1 MDTAENEARI
11 EALLATLTIDEKVAL
26 AGGADGWH
34 TTAVPGVPP
43 IKFTDGPNGAR
54 GATVGGISAACF
66 PCGTALGATWDPD
79 LVREVGVAL
88 GREARSKQARVLL
101 APTVNIH
108 RHPLAGRNF
117 ECPSEDPFLTA
128 QIAKAYIG
136 GVQSEGVAATV
147 KHFVANDS
155 EFERMT
161 ISSEVSERTLREIYL
176 PPFEAAVREA
186 GAWALMTSYNRINGT
201 YAAAHT
207 ELVHDLLKGEWGFDG
222 LVMSDWFGTKGTA
235 DSANA
240 GLDLEMPGPPIFFG
254 DRLRAAVEAG
264 EVSEA
269 VIDDKVRRLLR
280 LAIRT
285 GALDD
290 PPEGPEIALDDPGQR
305 ALIRRAAAAAI
316 VLLKNEGGLLPL
328 NAAVEK
334 LIAIVGPNGDLLSI
348 QGGGSAGVEPHH
360 TSSLMAAVAD
370 RLGSSGEVR
379 FEPGCRIHRR
389 PPALGPGLR
398 AAGPDGDEVDGV
410 RVDYFANRELEG
422 APVLT
427 QIARRMQLRWSGNK
441 VSDEL
446 EGEFSARATATLTPA
461 DSGLH
466 RFSLMSAGLSRL
478 FIDGKMVLDNWEGY
492 RRGGSFYGRGSEEV
506 HADVEL
512 AAGSSHTLT
521 LEYQSPTHGAL
532 SAVTAGWLPPAPADQ
547 IDRAVALAK
556 EADAVILVVGSNSDW
571 ETEGSDRVSMSLPGE
586 QDELIRRV
594 VAANPRTVV
603 VVNAGSPVAMPWGDE
618 AAAILQA
625 WYPGQEGGDAI
636 ADVIFGLSE
645 PGGRLPT
652 TFPMQ
657 VEDAPS
663 HLNYPGEAG
672 TVTYGEGIFAGYR
685 GYERRKLAPRFPFG
699 HGLSYTTFEY
709 GAVILERDAIS
720 LDDSV
725 TVSLTVR
732 NTGSRAGQEVV
743 QVYVR
748 DIESNPPPP
757 GKRTQGLW
765 QSDSRARRGTQSPD
779 HPLPARL
786 RRLGPPR
793 PRLGDGAR
801 RLRNPGRLVLGPHPR
816 PGNVAGGDGARGRP
830 AASFR

>member
-1 MDTAENEARI
+1 MDTPETEARI
-11 EALLATLTIDEKVAL
+11 ESILATLTIDEKVAL
-26 AGGADGWH
+26 AGGVDGWH
-34 TTAVPGVPP
+34 TTAVPEKGIPP

-66 PCGTALGATWDPD
+66 PCGTALGATWDTE
-79 LVREVGVAL
+79 LVGEVGAAL

-128 QIAKAYIG
+128 QIAKAYIS
-136 GVQSEGVAATV
+136 GVQSEGVATTV

-161 ISSEVSERTLREIYL
+161 ISSEVAERTLREIYL
-176 PPFEAAVREA
+176 PPFEAAVVEA
-186 GAWALMTSYNRINGT
+186 GSWALMTSYNRINGT

-254 DRLRAAVEAG
+254 DRLRAAVAAG

-290 PPEGPEIALDDPGQR
+290 PPEGPETALDDPEQR
-305 ALIRRAAAAAI
+305 DLIRRAAAAAI
-316 VLLKNEGGLLPL
+316 VLLKNDGDLLPL
-328 NAAVEK
+328 KADEQKLVAV
-334 LIAIVGPNGDLLSI
+334 IGPNGDLLSL

-360 TSSLMAAVAD
+360 TSSLMVAIAGLLEGD
-370 RLGSSGEVR
+370 EVR

-398 AAGPDGDEVDGV
+398 TVGPDGEVDGV

-422 APVLT
+422 EPVLT
-427 QIARRMQLRWSGNK
+427 QMARRMQLRWSGNK
-441 VSDEL
+441 VTDEL
-446 EGEFSARATATLTPA
+446 EGEFSARATAILTPK

-506 HADVEL
+506 NGEFEL

-521 LEYQSPTHGAL
+521 LEYQSPRQGAL
-532 SAVTAGWLPPAPADQ
+532 SAVTAGWLPPAPVDQ
-547 IDRAVALAK
+547 MDRAVALAK
-556 EADAVILVVGSNSDW
+556 EADSVILVVGSNSDW
-571 ETEGSDRVSMSLPGE
+571 ETEGSDRVSMSLPGA

-594 VAANPRTVV
+594 VAANSRTVV
-603 VVNAGSPVAMPWGDE
+603 VVNAGSPIAMPWADE
-618 AAAILQA
+618 VPAILQA

-636 ADVIFGLSE
+636 ADVIFGLSD

-657 VEDAPS
+657 VEDSPS

-672 TVTYGEGIFAGYR
+672 TVSYGEGIFVGYR

-699 HGLSYTTFEY
+699 HGLSYTTFAY
-709 GAVILERDAIS
+709 GAMALDREAIAI
-720 LDDSV
+720 DDSV
-725 TVSLTVR
+725 TVSVRVR
-732 NTGSRAGQEVV
+732 NTGSRTGHEVV

-748 DIESNPPPP
+748 DPESSLLRPEKELKGFSKVTLQP
-757 GKRTQGLW
+757 GEDRSVQITLTP
-765 QSDSRARRGTQSPD
+765 RAFAAWD
-779 HPLPARL
+779 
-786 RRLGPPR
+786 PR
-793 PRLGDGAR
+793 AHAWVVEPGDFEII
-801 RLRNPGRLVLGPHPR
+801 
-816 PGNVAGGDGARGRP
+816 VASSSSNIRGRAMLRVGTAEEARP
-830 AASFR
+830 ASFR